1 MAIRIERLITMNKA
15 KEVAILGNGCCL
27 FRRENKDVG
36 GYTYISDEIGGGV
49 VVWDTALVDVETL
62 LTAIADHMKLQ
73 KIEYYERE
81 RALREMAR
89 ENQKMGLY
97 DDNEGVCDDI
107 A

>member
-1 MAIRIERLITMNKA
+1 MSKNKV
-15 KEVAILGNGCCL
+15 EEIAILGNGCCL
-27 FRRENKDVG
+27 FRERNNAG
-36 GYTYISDEIGGGV
+36 GYTYYSDEIGGGV
-49 VVWDTALVDVETL
+49 MVWDTCLVDEETI

-81 RALREMAR
+81 NAEK
-89 ENQKMGLY
+89 NQQMGLY